1 MSLSTYSTMDLD
13 TWIPV
18 EGVLGA
24 VVIGS
29 SNLTVSHVIAS
40 GNVTLRAS
48 LGSRAVV
55 HDGEVGTLLASAFDH
70 SAIAYQVANCYLWAL
85 GSSEVSGVAGRSAH
99 VFADVGSTVSLDS
112 RGRVVEC
119 WRGTVIVSGT
129 SDIVGRQQRILD
141 VEILH
146 SQVHSMSRC
155 LSCERRPRHG
165 LKRDRKSVV

>member
-18 EGVLGA
+18 EGVHGA

-70 SAIAYQVANCYLWAL
+70 SAIAYQVNVSANCYLWAL

-129 SDIVGRQQRILD
+129 SDIVGPAQAAKDPGCRDPPFAGSLD
-141 VEILH
+141 VE
-146 SQVHSMSRC
+146 V
-155 LSCERRPRHG
+155 
-165 LKRDRKSVV
+165 SVV